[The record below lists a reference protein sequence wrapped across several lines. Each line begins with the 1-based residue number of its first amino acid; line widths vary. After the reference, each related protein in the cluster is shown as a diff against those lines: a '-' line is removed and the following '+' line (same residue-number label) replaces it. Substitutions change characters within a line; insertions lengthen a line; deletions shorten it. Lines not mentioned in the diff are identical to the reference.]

1 MRAGA
6 HNPLATDAG
15 DNTVTDY
22 HLIRREEDVN
32 PVDSYYKTKYISSPP
47 FAEDPLKGDQATYH
61 TH

>member
-22 HLIRREEDVN
+22 HLIRRGEDVN
-32 PVDSYYKTKYISSPP
+32 PVDPCYKTKDISPTP
-47 FAEDPLKGDQATYH
+47 FAEDPLKGD
-61 TH
+61 